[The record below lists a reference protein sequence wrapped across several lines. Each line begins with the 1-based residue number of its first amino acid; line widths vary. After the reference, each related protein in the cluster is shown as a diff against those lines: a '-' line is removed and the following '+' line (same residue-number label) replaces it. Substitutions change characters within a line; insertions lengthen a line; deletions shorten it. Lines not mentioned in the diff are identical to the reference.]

1 MSQINFIKGQL
12 KGKLGEIVG
21 SSWKGKPY
29 TKTYTKPANP
39 NTQAQIEIRALF
51 QNLSH
56 IGQGL
61 RTPLSQYTRP
71 KPSHMTAYNHLIQ
84 LNKQMFGKKG
94 TKWNP
99 LELVIMSGELT
110 SAAIATAEFDSAALK
125 ATVTWDGTVGE
136 ATDKAFV
143 VIHDDESKRTVHAAE
158 IDRSAGTVTI
168 DAAAFANVSSYSEI
182 YAYLAFYHIDENG
195 AGENSVTAAL
205 KVTKT

>member
-1 MSQINFIKGQL
+1 MSRINFIKGEL

-21 SSWKGKPY
+21 SSWKGKSY
-29 TKTYTKPANP
+29 TKTYTKTPNP
-39 NTQAQIEIRALF
+39 NTPAQIETRALF
-51 QNLSH
+51 KELSH

-61 RTPLSQYTRP
+61 RTPLGQYTRP
-71 KPSHMTAYNHLIQ
+71 KPNHMTAYNHLIQ

-94 TKWNP
+94 AKWNP

-110 SAAIATAEFDSAALK
+110 SAAIATAEFDSAALT
-125 ATVTWDGTVGE
+125 ATVTWNGTAG
-136 ATDKAFV
+136 AAADKAFIV
-143 VIHDDESKRTVHAAE
+143 VHDDESKRTVYAAE

-182 YAYLAFYHIDENG
+182 YAYLAFYHIAENG